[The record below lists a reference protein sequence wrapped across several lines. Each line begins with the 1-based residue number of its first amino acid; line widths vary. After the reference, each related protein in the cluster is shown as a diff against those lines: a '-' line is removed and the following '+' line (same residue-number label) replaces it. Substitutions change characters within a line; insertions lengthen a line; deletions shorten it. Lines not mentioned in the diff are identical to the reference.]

1 MSNTQQERRSSRRV
15 RVDIPVVCSPI
26 SSDPH
31 GVAYPGRIE
40 NCSRDGI
47 CIAASQEFR
56 IGTVLAIRA
65 VRLPGECADHPDV
78 PCIAIVQVRWLHH
91 QSAPSGGTGRFGLNY
106 LQL

>member
-15 RVDIPVVCSPI
+15 RVDISAVCSPI

-47 CIAASQEFR
+47 CIAASQEFG
-56 IGTVLAIRA
+56 IGTVLAVRA
-65 VRLPGECADHPDV
+65 VRSHTHCADHPDV
-78 PCIAIVQVRWLHH
+78 PCIAITQVRWSHR
-91 QSAPSGGTGRFGLNY
+91 QSALPDECGRVGLKY